1 MTPLNSA
8 VSCCYSTTRM
18 PEVLSHPPADN
29 LTWRNSAFKG
39 TSSSATSDTS
49 ECCRVLVQIYRCGI
63 ASVGVRSIQNASVP
77 GLEGMQTMTNMSLRP
92 RPSFRVVTV
101 GTGLAGLMMGILLD
115 KMNIPYLIL
124 ERASKVKPLGAL
136 MSLNG
141 NILALFDQL
150 GLLEDVM
157 KISLL
162 NHSSSIYN
170 EKLEKLA
177 EVGMDNYKGLSGYDY
192 IVFSRP
198 ELYEIIRQRVPEDK
212 VLMNKRVSEIKE
224 LPDGGGV
231 EVVCQDDTIYIADIF
246 VGADGAYSAIRQHM
260 YRSMTKAGTL
270 PASDAEDMAMPYVC
284 MVGTTIPLA
293 DTEKHPELKSDH
305 SQIKHVI
312 GDHGPYSWT
321 VIPITGNRFCWSV
334 MDVISK
340 VMLEEKL
347 FETWYNDSIVLI
359 GDGTFNAMQ
368 DATILANCL
377 YNLEDLTPESIRQ
390 SFNDYKDQRFIQ
402 AKKEVANSQ
411 LNAKISSGQT
421 LKEKV
426 IRSVVLNLLPKW
438 VHVLQFTKSTAYRPQ
453 ATFLPMVP
461 DKGSV
466 ASIPQNPSKRYQAE
480 QQLKQQQQ
488 Q

>member
-1 MTPLNSA
+1 MA
-8 VSCCYSTTRM
+8 
-18 PEVLSHPPADN
+18 N
-29 LTWRNSAFKG
+29 L
-39 TSSSATSDTS
+39 
-49 ECCRVLVQIYRCGI
+49 
-63 ASVGVRSIQNASVP
+63 
-77 GLEGMQTMTNMSLRP
+77 SLRP
-92 RPSFRVVTV
+92 RPSFRVVIV
-101 GTGLAGLMMGILLD
+101 GAGLAGLMMGILLD
-115 KMNIPYLIL
+115 RMNIPYLIL
-124 ERASKVKPLGAL
+124 ERAPKVKPLGAL

-150 GLLEDVM
+150 GLLDDVM

-212 VLMNKRVSEIKE
+212 VLMNKRVSVIKQ
-224 LPDGGGV
+224 LPGGGGV
-231 EVVCQDDTIYIADIF
+231 EVICQDNTVYKADIL
-246 VGADGAYSAIRQHM
+246 VGADGAYSTIRHHM
-260 YRSMTKAGTL
+260 YKRMTKAGIL
-270 PASDAEDMAMPYVC
+270 PAVDAEDMAMPYIC
-284 MVGTTIPLA
+284 MVGTTTPLD
-293 DTEKHPELKSDH
+293 DTEKYPELKSDH

-312 GDHGPYSWT
+312 GDQGPYSWT

-334 MDVISK
+334 MVQLTDPEEARQMRERNSEWSSEAAESMVDKCRSCPIAFGGKGAVLGDILDVTPKDVISK

-347 FETWYNDSIVLI
+347 FETWYNGNIVLI
-359 GDGTFNAMQ
+359 GDGAINAMQ

-377 YNLEDLTPESIRQ
+377 YDLEDLTSESIKQ
-390 SFNDYKDQRFIQ
+390 AFKDYKDQRFIQ
-402 AKKEVANSQ
+402 AKKQVANSQ

-438 VHVLQFTKSTAYRPQ
+438 VHVLQFTKSAAYRPQ
-453 ATFLPMVP
+453 TTFMPMIP

-466 ASIPQNPSKRYQAE
+466 ASLPQKPSKRYQAE
-480 QQLKQQQQ
+480 LQQKRQQQQ
-488 Q
+488 E